1 MLEKK
6 FIPNKKFIKQIN
18 SAIITKMSDKIIQ
31 SYRAYGT
38 GKHGKVLLAWLAGK
52 IYLIIKYI
60 GDLASMR
67 DVRRPAAKY
76 RGEYQEVLAT
86 FSTS

>member
-1 MLEKK
+1 MFNLHSVKRYNGFSSVCLLLLMLEKK

-38 GKHGKVLLAWLAGK
+38 GKHGKVLLA
-52 IYLIIKYI
+52 
-60 GDLASMR
+60 
-67 DVRRPAAKY
+67 
-76 RGEYQEVLAT
+76 
-86 FSTS
+86 